1 MFALDIQSPDGTTR
15 RFVTTA
21 RTISIGSAATC
32 DVTLPGTSALHVRIV
47 LDQHGYTI
55 EDLAHTELEVELELD
70 HREVTPWR
78 SAREP
83 VKIKLAGY
91 TITCIDLQ
99 PPFFE
104 ASYGPIAREEAALVD
119 GIVTGDTASRVVYAD
134 WLEERGEVG
143 RAAIVRELVAGG
155 RPDLEMLE
163 RLVPTNVRWR
173 ARVLEPAI
181 EACPRGAACVGH
193 WGKLEGCRR
202 ADLRRCGA
210 CTKLVLYCVDVP
222 QARAHVAA
230 GGTVV
235 FDPFV
240 LRWPDDLSP
249 Q

>member
-1 MFALDIQSPDGTTR
+1 MFALDIESPDGTTR

-32 DVTLPGTSALHVRIV
+32 DVTLPGTSALHIRIV
-47 LDQHGYTI
+47 LDQRGYTI
-55 EDLAHTELEVELELD
+55 EELVHEGSELED
-70 HREVTPWR
+70 HDFTQWR
-78 SAREP
+78 SARVPE
-83 VKIKLAGY
+83 KLKLAGY
-91 TITCIDLQ
+91 MIAFIDLQ

-143 RAAIVRELVAGG
+143 RAAIVREFVAGA

-181 EACPRGAACVGH
+181 EACPRGEACVGH
-193 WGKLEGCRR
+193 WGKLEGYRR

-249 Q
+249 K

>member
-1 MFALDIQSPDGTTR
+1 MFALDIESPDGTKR

-21 RTISIGSAATC
+21 RAISIGSGATC
-32 DVTLPGTSALHVRIV
+32 DVTLPGTSAHIRIV
-47 LDQHGYTI
+47 LDQRGYTL
-55 EDLAHTELEVELELD
+55 EDLAPEGSELED
-70 HREVTPWR
+70 HDFTERP
-78 SAREP
+78 SARLP
-83 VKIKLAGY
+83 QTLKLAGY
-91 TITCIDLQ
+91 TIAFIDLQ
-99 PPFFE
+99 PPLFE
-104 ASYGPIAREEAALVD
+104 ASYGPIAREEAVLVD

-210 CTKLVLYCVDVP
+210 CTKLVLYCVNVP

-249 Q
+249 R

>member
-1 MFALDIQSPDGTTR
+1 MFALDIESPDGTKR

-32 DVTLPGTSALHVRIV
+32 DVTLPGAATLHFRIV
-47 LDQHGYTI
+47 LDQHGYRV
-55 EDLAHTELEVELELD
+55 EDLARTEVEVEVD
-70 HREVTPWR
+70 HRKATQWR
-78 SAREP
+78 SARVPE
-83 VKIKLAGY
+83 KIKLAGY

-99 PPFFE
+99 PPLFE

-119 GIVTGDTASRVVYAD
+119 GIVTGDAASRVVYAD
-134 WLEERGEVG
+134 WLEERGDVG

-155 RPDLEMLE
+155 PPDLEMLE

-193 WGKLEGCRR
+193 WGKLEGSRR

-210 CTKLVLYCVDVP
+210 CTKLVLYCVDVA
-222 QARAHVAA
+222 QAREHVAA

-249 Q
+249 K